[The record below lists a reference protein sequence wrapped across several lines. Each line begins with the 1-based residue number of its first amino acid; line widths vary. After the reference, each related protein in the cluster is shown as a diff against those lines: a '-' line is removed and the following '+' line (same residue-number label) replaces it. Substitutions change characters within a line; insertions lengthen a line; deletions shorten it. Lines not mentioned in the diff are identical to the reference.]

1 MIIQLCK
8 LTTGTFGQRQRV
20 IGINESKS
28 TSTVNSQITGTTIF
42 TVMSGLATKAKA
54 INLGQGFPDFP
65 MNAELVELVAK
76 AMRDGYNQY
85 APMPGDPPFLQTIAE
100 KIESLYGMRFIPKLK
115 SPLRPA
121 AHMQYILH

>member
-1 MIIQLCK
+1 MNFQSK
-8 LTTGTFGQRQRV
+8 LPNV
-20 IGINESKS
+20 
-28 TSTVNSQITGTTIF
+28 GTTIF

-85 APMPGDPPFLQTIAE
+85 APMPGHPPFLANHRGKNENPYTSI
-100 KIESLYGMRFIPKLK
+100 RFIRKLK
-115 SPLRPA
+115 SRSRPA
-121 AHMQYILH
+121 APMRYIPH